1 MICVIYGTTGELIK
15 LLPVLA
21 RLRDRDIRLMT
32 VTTGQQAAQ
41 IPPLLDS
48 FNLPQ
53 PDVWLGRGAR
63 GRDLRTNGEVP
74 GWAARVGANFV
85 RNARSIRR
93 RLRAAPGKPLV
104 LVHGD
109 TMTTALGAAMGRVMR
124 VPVAHIEAGM
134 RSFDLRHPF
143 PEEMNRRVVSVLAN
157 IHYAPGRE
165 AAANLRRGT
174 IVDTGSNTI
183 RDSLVMCLGRNAPGV
198 DVPDRPFGL
207 VSLHRFELINNRE
220 LFTATVRALAE
231 HNDRHPMLF
240 IDHPVTGAAIDRY
253 GLADLFDSVG
263 LVRIKRLL
271 FTEFIELEQR
281 SSFVVTDSGGSQEET
296 YFMDIPCLIHRRKT
310 EHAEGVGENVVVS
323 GYDIT
328 VLHKFLADPGR
339 YRRKD
344 ALPEQSPSEII
355 VEDLVSRGFAR

>member
-1 MICVIYGTTGELIK
+1 MIYGTTGELIK

-21 RLRDRDIRLMT
+21 RFRDRDIQFMT

-53 PDVWLGRGAR
+53 PDVWLARGA
-63 GRDLRTNGEVP
+63 GGKDLRKNSEVP
-74 GWAARVGANFV
+74 AWAARVVANF
-85 RNARSIRR
+85 ARRARGIRR
-93 RLRAAPGKPLV
+93 RMRSSPTRPLV

-124 VPVAHIEAGM
+124 MPVAHIEAGM

-143 PEEMNRRVVSVLAN
+143 PEEMNRRVTSVIAN
-157 IHYAPGRE
+157 IHYAPGPQ
-165 AAANLRRGT
+165 AAGNLRGGT

-183 RDSLVMCLGRNAPGV
+183 LDSLGMFLGKDGPGV

-207 VSLHRFELINNRE
+207 ISLHRFELINNRP

-231 HNDRHPMLF
+231 HMERHPMLF
-240 IDHPVTGAAIDRY
+240 IDHPVTGAAIERY
-253 GLADLFDSVG
+253 GLAGLFDSHG

-271 FTEFIELEQR
+271 FAQFIELEKR
-281 SSFVVTDSGGSQEET
+281 SAFVVTDSGGSQEET
-296 YFMDIPCLIHRRKT
+296 FFMDIPCLIHRRKT

-323 GYDIT
+323 GYDIA
-328 VLHKFLADPGR
+328 VLDRFLADPSAH
-339 YRRKD
+339 RRVH

-355 VEDLVSRGFAR
+355 VEDLVARGFA